1 MRLQRFPI
9 DLKQSSIK
17 MMKKTVLALV
27 SLGFVLNVQAFDKT
41 QVNLAN
47 EFWGTWTV
55 YNAKT
60 QCTESYQFT
69 KPDQFIYSTKQ
80 KQMAGDFAVL
90 RNENAQALDVLAMKV
105 KTDNKK
111 AGCGGEPVDY
121 TDVDVRLSLKWVS
134 AKTAELCTDREG
146 KQCTGLYFIKQ
157 K

>member
-1 MRLQRFPI
+1 
-9 DLKQSSIK
+9 

-27 SLGFVLNVQAFDKT
+27 SLGFALNVQAFDKT

-80 KQMAGDFAVL
+80 KRMTGEFAVL
-90 RNENAQALDVLAMKV
+90 RNQNVQALDVLAMKV
-105 KTDNKK
+105 KADNKK

-146 KQCTGLYFIKQ
+146 KQCTGLYLIKQ

>member
-1 MRLQRFPI
+1 
-9 DLKQSSIK
+9 
-17 MMKKTVLALV
+17 MMKKIVLTLV
-27 SLGFVLNVQAFDKT
+27 GLGFALHVQAFDKT

-47 EFWGTWTV
+47 EFWGTWSV

-69 KPDQFIYSTKQ
+69 KPAQFIYTTKH

-90 RNENAQALDVLAMKV
+90 RNENAQTLDVLAMKV

-111 AGCGGEPVDY
+111 AGCSGVAVDY
-121 TDVDVRLSLKWVS
+121 TNADVRLSLKWIS

-146 KQCTGLYFIKQ
+146 KQCTGLYLVKQ
-157 K
+157 KQ